1 MARTT
6 KSAVKKTVR
15 NTTSNSK
22 ARTTARVVPV
32 TLTVGQV
39 AESAQKVWLAGL
51 GAVSKAQANS
61 GKFVESLVDQ
71 ADVLVAEGKK
81 IEARVVSAATAKAR
95 EAQAAAR
102 TFAKAR
108 SAETVQTL
116 GKLEGVFEDRVSK
129 TLNTFGIPSSKQ
141 VRELIVRMEELQSSL
156 NQLKRARA

>member
-6 KSAVKKTVR
+6 QSAVKKIVR
-15 NTTSNSK
+15 KSTRKSNT
-22 ARTTARVVPV
+22 RTTTRIAPAG
-32 TLTVGQV
+32 LTVGQV
-39 AESAQKVWLAGL
+39 ADSAQKVWLAGL

-61 GKFVESLVDQ
+61 GKFVEKLVDQ
-71 ADVLVAEGKK
+71 ADGLVAEGKK
-81 IEARVVSAATAKAR
+81 IEARVMSAATAKAK

-102 TFAKAR
+102 SFAKAR

-116 GKLEGVFEDRVSK
+116 GKLEGVFEERVSK

-141 VRELIVRMEELQSSL
+141 VRQLIVRMEELQSSL